1 MMKPLAVLL
10 PLALVAAACSE
21 GSVPEPRAGAV
32 HSAVAQAPTLDPV
45 GTTAA
50 EADPELPVPAPAV
63 DADRSADRSPL
74 YVDVRTRDEYAAGHV
89 EGAILIPYDEMGSRW
104 REIAEYADRP
114 VVLYCRTGRRS
125 GIAERI
131 LKSQGFSQVEDAG
144 AFDRLARE
152 GIPTAT
158 GYPSPRP

>member
-10 PLALVAAACSE
+10 PLAIIAAACSE

-32 HSAVAQAPTLDPV
+32 HSAVAQAPMAEPI

-50 EADPELPVPAPAV
+50 EVDPELPMPAPAV
-63 DADRSADRSPL
+63 DADRSPL

-131 LKSQGFSQVEDAG
+131 LQSHGFSQVEDAG

-152 GIPTAT
+152 GVPTAT
-158 GYPSPRP
+158 GYPPRP